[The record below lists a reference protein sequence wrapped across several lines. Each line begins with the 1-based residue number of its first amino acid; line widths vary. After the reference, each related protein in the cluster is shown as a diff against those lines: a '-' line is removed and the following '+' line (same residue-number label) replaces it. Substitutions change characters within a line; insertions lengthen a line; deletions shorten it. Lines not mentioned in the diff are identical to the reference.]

1 MVEKFL
7 KEESKGEK
15 KLKGFGDKRFLFVNK
30 KNKFVRKREER
41 KSGLDVK
48 DKPEKTGCHT

>member
-7 KEESKGEK
+7 GEEWKGEK

-30 KNKFVRKREER
+30 KNKFVRKREEKKR
-41 KSGLDVK
+41 VVW
-48 DKPEKTGCHT
+48 T